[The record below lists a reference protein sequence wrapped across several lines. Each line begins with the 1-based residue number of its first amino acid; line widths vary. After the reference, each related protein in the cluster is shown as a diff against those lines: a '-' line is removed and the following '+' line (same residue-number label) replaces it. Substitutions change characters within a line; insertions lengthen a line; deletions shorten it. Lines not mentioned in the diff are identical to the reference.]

1 MKKIVI
7 AIFIYIGIGIIGF
20 SLFKISNKYEL
31 KIIRNNLEC
40 KVAFKGCSEAR
51 AIATDKNEGIFIAYK
66 DYIKVIDNEG
76 KEKQIY
82 TEKGED
88 IEDIVYKDSKIYFIT
103 NDSIKRLSVIN
114 GISETLRVGIP
125 KGGNKIRRKLLVK
138 GDKIYLSIGAIS
150 NSGIKED
157 GSLELIPIE
166 KDELGNG
173 AIYEIDT
180 RKNKMRLF
188 ATGIRGITG
197 MDLNSKGELI
207 GIFSGMKNEGNRP
220 INRDKDYIYK
230 IEKDISYGWPD
241 YSGGDPINSPRFK
254 GEKLVEPL
262 IEKPPLKI
270 VKAPLFQ
277 SEYVDSLR
285 EMAIDRTGKILPE
298 ESILF
303 WNRDEQKICSLSKY
317 NILYDILQLNK
328 DSEIEDIIQSE
339 DGFYILDGGLGCI
352 YELQP
357 KKGFFKYELP
367 IIVWGLLGGLIAISL
382 GIIIKKA
389 CFKYKR

>member
-7 AIFIYIGIGIIGF
+7 FIFIYIGIGILAF

-31 KIIRNNLEC
+31 KIILNNLEC
-40 KVAFKGCSEAR
+40 KVAFKGCSGAR
-51 AIATDKNEGIFIAYK
+51 AIATDKYEGIFIGYK

-76 KEKQIY
+76 KEKLIY
-82 TEKGED
+82 SERGED
-88 IEDIVYKDSKIYFIT
+88 IEDIVYMDSNIYFIE

-138 GDKIYLSIGAIS
+138 EDKIYLSIGAIS

-180 RKNKMRLF
+180 RENKMRLF

-197 MDLNSKGELI
+197 MDLNSKGEII

-220 INRDKDYIYK
+220 INRDKDYIYI
-230 IEKDISYGWPD
+230 IEKDVSYGWPD

-262 IEKPPLKI
+262 IEKLPLRI

-285 EMAIDRTGKILPE
+285 EMSIDRAGKILPE

-303 WNRDEQKICSLSKY
+303 WNRDEQKLCSLSKD

-339 DGFYILDGGLGCI
+339 DGFYILDEGLGCI

-367 IIVWGLLGGLIAISL
+367 TIVWGFLGGLIAISL
-382 GIIIKKA
+382 GVIIKKA